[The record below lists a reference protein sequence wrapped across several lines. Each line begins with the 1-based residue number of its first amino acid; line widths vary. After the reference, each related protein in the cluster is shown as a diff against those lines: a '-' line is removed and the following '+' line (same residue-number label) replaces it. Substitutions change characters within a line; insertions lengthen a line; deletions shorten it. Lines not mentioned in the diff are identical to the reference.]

1 MKNAKDVN
9 HTYTH
14 SSQNSKSR
22 FNIVEI
28 CELIAELNKAKKNI
42 KHLQHLKKNDTHDTQ
57 ERRTVKQRKQI
68 FLREYEKKRI

>member
-28 CELIAELNKAKKNI
+28 CELIAELNKTKINI
-42 KHLQHLKKNDTHDTQ
+42 KTFTTFK
-57 ERRTVKQRKQI
+57 
-68 FLREYEKKRI
+68 EK